1 MKKGRGENK
10 DKLPI
15 KKEGRENEKEK
26 KEKEKTT
33 TKRNWKK
40 EYQSFHAWV
49 PYHLPHQ
56 LSLSKHAHS
65 SVDRMRLKPQCA
77 YSTNSIHYNYLNG
90 EEFWSIISITS
101 DTQMTPPL
109 WQKVK
114 RNYKASWWKWKWRA
128 MHALITWLIMHWSRG
143 WSCNDHETDHT
154 LITWLC
160 LHWPCGW

>member
-26 KEKEKTT
+26 KEKEKT

-90 EEFWSIISITS
+90 EEYATKFY
-101 DTQMTPPL
+101 PEEL
-109 WQKVK
+109 
-114 RNYKASWWKWKWRA
+114 
-128 MHALITWLIMHWSRG
+128 
-143 WSCNDHETDHT
+143 
-154 LITWLC
+154 
-160 LHWPCGW
+160 

>member
-1 MKKGRGENK
+1 MVCLLPYILYFERRMKKGRGENK

-33 TKRNWKK
+33 TNRNWKK

-90 EEFWSIISITS
+90 EEFWSICNKILPWRI
-101 DTQMTPPL
+101 
-109 WQKVK
+109 VG
-114 RNYKASWWKWKWRA
+114 NIWWIVSFLSRA
-128 MHALITWLIMHWSRG
+128 MNQLQHYSEI
-143 WSCNDHETDHT
+143 N
-154 LITWLC
+154 
-160 LHWPCGW
+160 